1 MNFVG
6 LFVSF
11 LISISAFSYARKCE
25 QYFSQ
30 PYMFG
35 DTLFRGYLKTS
46 SGRVYVKVEKPTQK
60 NKKPKHWVLL
70 IHGLLD
76 SHRGWND
83 VAPLLLSKGV
93 GVIRLDLL
101 GHGKTFFNEYKS
113 TLENSDEYKVPYK
126 IDFSENVQLV
136 ADVLEILRVQGIE
149 NPVLVG
155 HSMGGAVALA
165 ASKSLPTAHAKT
177 VLISPY
183 VYRLERRALEKTF
196 ASYFW
201 GFNSMFFDLMPSFYR
216 DFIERWMT
224 DFFSDPV
231 MYKNYEKFAAEKVL
245 EENAHLTDSQLRKM
259 IRYHIKAGIA
269 TTKGLRDFD
278 AIKIARSID
287 STNDYLIL
295 LGRKDELL
303 DIHLQQRLEDSLPSA
318 ELVVEDNAGH
328 MIINQNPQFVVKQI
342 LEFLNK

>member
-1 MNFVG
+1 M
-6 LFVSF
+6 
-11 LISISAFSYARKCE
+11 SAFSYSRKCD

-46 SGRVYVKVEKPTQK
+46 SGRVYVKVEKPVQN

-101 GHGKTFFNEYKS
+101 GHGKTFFNEYKA
-113 TLENSDEYKVPYK
+113 TLDTREDYKVPYK

-136 ADVLEILRVQGIE
+136 SDVLDILRSQGIE

-165 ASKSLPTAHAKT
+165 ASKALLTTHAKT
-177 VLISPY
+177 ILISPY

-196 ASYFW
+196 SSYFW
-201 GFNSMFFDLMPSFYR
+201 GFNNLFFDLMPGVYR

-231 MYKNYEKFAAEKVL
+231 MYKNYEKFAEEKVL
-245 EENAHLTDSQLRKM
+245 EENAHLTPVQLKKM

-278 AIKIARSID
+278 AIRIARHVNVD
-287 STNDYLIL
+287 NDYLVL
-295 LGRKDELL
+295 LGRNDELL
-303 DIHLQQRLEDSLPSA
+303 DIHLQRRLEDALPSA
-318 ELVVEDNAGH
+318 ELVIEDSSGH
-328 MIINQNPQFVVKQI
+328 MIINQNPEFVAKQI